1 MLQDMIQFGTIFL
14 VFFISFYFTLR
25 GEVRSTD
32 TQLRMPFSAN
42 GSFGNESN
50 MTTSETGTLNTSLD
64 IFPFETQIVLI
75 QVRHVAVS
83 LLFTCRE
90 FYNVLFTGLRVM
102 VEGGSIVDQYFGPW
116 GFR

>member
-50 MTTSETGTLNTSLD
+50 MTTSETGTLNTIKFGYFSIRNTD
-64 IFPFETQIVLI
+64 CTYTGT
-75 QVRHVAVS
+75 S
-83 LLFTCRE
+83 CSSFTVVYLQGILQCPL
-90 FYNVLFTGLRVM
+90 YGT
-102 VEGGSIVDQYFGPW
+102 EGDG
-116 GFR
+116 